1 MNITLL
7 LVAKTDS
14 GSVSNLF
21 GMYCFRIK
29 NYCNF
34 KTIEIISKSKSSVD
48 VQKKSEGQ
56 LMLKKIASE
65 DFVILLDETG
75 KEFSSIE
82 FSKFIEKHQLHSTKQ
97 MVFVIGGAYGFSE
110 EVYKRANQKIS
121 LSKMTFPH
129 QLARVIFAEQLY
141 RAMTILKREKYHYF

>member
-1 MNITLL
+1 MKITLL
-7 LVAKTDS
+7 LIAKTDS

-21 GMYCFRIK
+21 EMYCSRIK

-34 KTIEIISKSKSSVD
+34 KTIEIISKSKPSID

-56 LMLKKIASE
+56 LMLKKIVSG

-82 FSKFIEKHQLHSTKQ
+82 FSKFIENHQLRSTKQ
-97 MVFVIGGAYGFSE
+97 IVFVIGGAYGFSE
-110 EVYKRANQKIS
+110 EVYKRANHKMS

-129 QLARVIFAEQLY
+129 QLARIIFAEQLY
-141 RAMTILKREKYHYF
+141 RAFSILKMEKYHHS